1 MRLSWILIPCFIIFS
16 ASTCSKGGVGCA
28 ENIYSFGANANIKN
42 YTDSI
47 STGDTIWLEIISPIT
62 QRDGINGQII
72 TYRNASNLGVAL
84 GIGELIAP
92 TIKDASNDFHYILKK
107 GIIVPNPNSTIR
119 AFNFLEGSKDYEFLV
134 GIVPIRKGIFSLG
147 LSNADNVYR
156 KDDECTKASYKI
168 SFIDTEQHL
177 YYITQVFGIVPDG
190 TEKTYCFN
198 VI

>member
-1 MRLSWILIPCFIIFS
+1 MILS
-16 ASTCSKGGVGCA
+16 ANTCRKGGFGCA
-28 ENIYSFGANANIKN
+28 ENIYSFGANASIIN

-47 STGDTIWLEIISPIT
+47 NTGDTIWLEIISPIT

-72 TYRNASNLGVAL
+72 TYRKASNLGVAF
-84 GIGELIAP
+84 GIGELIVP

-107 GIIVPNPNSTIR
+107 GSLVPNPNSSIR
-119 AFNFLEGSKDYEFLV
+119 EFNFFEGSKDYEFLI
-134 GIVPIRKGIFSLG
+134 GIVPIKKGIFSLG
-147 LSNADNVYR
+147 LSNAANVYR
-156 KDDECTKASYKI
+156 KDDECTKASYRI

-190 TEKTYCFN
+190 TERTYCFK